1 MNASIWISL
10 AIIHITAV
18 ITPGA
23 NFLAVTQ
30 TALTRSR
37 RAGLWVANGII
48 TGSLIHVAAGMIGF
62 AAIIAQVPVLFA
74 AIRLLGGLYFAY
86 TGFNMLGAAYRQFR
100 LGSTAYVN
108 TVQFPTSMM
117 LDDLTPAEAYR
128 RGLFTHL
135 SNPASMLYY
144 VSLFTGFVPVSATL
158 LEKLLIAAALL
169 GTTSVWY
176 LLVAFM
182 FSQTQIRR
190 FYFRLMPYMNSLF
203 GVLWIALA
211 IKLILA

>member
-1 MNASIWISL
+1 MTIEIWLSL
-10 AIIHITAV
+10 AVIHITAV

-30 TALTRSR
+30 TALNRSR
-37 RAGLWVANGII
+37 RAGLWVASGII

-62 AAIIAQVPVLFA
+62 AAIISQIPLLFA

-86 TGFNMLGAAYRQFR
+86 MGYKMLRAAYAQFK
-100 LGSTAYVN
+100 LGGRASAD
-108 TVQFPTSMM
+108 FSGMPTQMVLS
-117 LDDLTPAEAYR
+117 DLTPAQAYR

-144 VSLFTGFVPVSATL
+144 VSLFTGFVPVTASL
-158 LEKLLIAAALL
+158 FEKLLIAVALL

-182 FSQTQIRR
+182 FSQARIRK

-203 GVLWIALA
+203 GLLWIALA
-211 IKLILA
+211 VKLIFM